1 MAKHSRRYDAVA
13 ERIEP
18 DKLYQP
24 EEAIDLLKELANTKF
39 DETMEIHI
47 RTGADPRHA
56 DQMVREVA
64 VLPHGLGKQ
73 IRVLVFTSGEGADI
87 ARQAG
92 ADYVGDDDLI
102 AQIEGGWVDFE
113 VGLATPEIM
122 PKIGKLG
129 RVLGRRGPDA
139 QPQDG
144 YHGPAP
150 GFGAGDRRVQGRP
163 RGVPNRPDGHHSLL
177 FREGQFRHRAA
188 AGKLGSANRFNSQS
202 PTGRGQGRVPALR
215 LYYVV
220 HGTQH
225 SPGVKRA
232 AGPQA
237 GLAPRP
243 DSDILQV
250 ALFADRKYNGHGTL
264 SDKHTIN
271 LNAVDRRSPT
281 GS

>member
-1 MAKHSRRYDAVA
+1 MPKHSRRYAAVA

-24 EEAIDLLKELANTKF
+24 QEAIDLLKELSNTKF

-47 RTGADPRHA
+47 RTSADPRHA

-102 AQIEGGWVDFE
+102 AQIEGGWLEFE

-129 RVLGRRGPDA
+129 RILGRRGLMPNPRTGTMV
-139 QPQDG
+139 QPRD
-144 YHGPAP
+144 
-150 GFGAGDRRVQGRP
+150 
-163 RGVPNRPDGHHSLL
+163 L
-177 FREGQFRHRAA
+177 
-188 AGKLGSANRFNSQS
+188 
-202 PTGRGQGRVPALR
+202 GRVIEESKAGRVEFRTDRTAIIHCSFGKSSFDTDLLMDNLAVLVDSIVRARPAAVKGSFLRSAYVTTSMGPSVPLELNALQALR
-215 LYYVV
+215 
-220 HGTQH
+220 
-225 SPGVKRA
+225 PE
-232 AGPQA
+232 
-237 GLAPRP
+237 
-243 DSDILQV
+243 
-250 ALFADRKYNGHGTL
+250 
-264 SDKHTIN
+264 
-271 LNAVDRRSPT
+271 
-281 GS
+281 